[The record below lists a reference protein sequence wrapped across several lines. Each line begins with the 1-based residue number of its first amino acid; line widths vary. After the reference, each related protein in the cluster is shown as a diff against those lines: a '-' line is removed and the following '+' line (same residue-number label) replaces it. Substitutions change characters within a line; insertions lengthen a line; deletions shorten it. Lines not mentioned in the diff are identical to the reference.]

1 MDGLKSSETLLNGI
15 PAKLMIKCCKG
26 PIIDH
31 HRQFNKIK
39 KTILHFV
46 HSKITEVTSKF
57 SELEIGIFQ
66 SFLCASVFQGLLLLN
81 FMVRSHV
88 FEKRSKFCLV
98 LSFLSSL
105 YWDTG
110 RLDPQGEIVP
120 KEFPNPEQP
129 RIWGGGEE
137 GVKTN
142 WHGPANSYI
151 CSFY

>member
-1 MDGLKSSETLLNGI
+1 
-15 PAKLMIKCCKG
+15 
-26 PIIDH
+26 
-31 HRQFNKIK
+31 
-39 KTILHFV
+39 
-46 HSKITEVTSKF
+46 
-57 SELEIGIFQ
+57 
-66 SFLCASVFQGLLLLN
+66 
-81 FMVRSHV
+81 MVRSHV

-129 RIWGGGEE
+129 RVLGGGGRGEE